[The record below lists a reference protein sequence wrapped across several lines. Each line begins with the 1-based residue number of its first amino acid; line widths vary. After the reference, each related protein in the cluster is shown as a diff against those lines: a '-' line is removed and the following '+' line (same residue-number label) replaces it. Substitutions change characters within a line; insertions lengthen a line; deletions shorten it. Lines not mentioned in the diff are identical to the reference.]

1 MVTIRFVSRR
11 PDGGASEAVV
21 QARPGQSAMQAA
33 VAAGI
38 DGIAAECGGV
48 LVCAT
53 CHVHVDPAWV
63 ARLPAPDDEER
74 AMLEFTAAPR
84 SATSRLSCQ
93 IRIDPALDGLTLELP
108 DRQY

>member
-1 MVTIRFVSRR
+1 MVAIRFMSRR
-11 PDGGASEAVV
+11 SDGATSEELV

-38 DGIAAECGGV
+38 SGIAAECGGM

-53 CHVHVDPAWV
+53 CHVRVGPEWAS
-63 ARLPAPDDEER
+63 RLPAPSDDER

-84 SATSRLSCQ
+84 SAESRLSCQ
-93 IRIDPALDGLTLELP
+93 IRIDAELDGLTLELP